1 MPDKCGRPISGEV
14 ADPAQE
20 RQREAWRRQQQEHRK
35 RRRAAQGQATSQ
47 PGELL
52 GAGEQVIDLTVT
64 EEESV
69 AATLLQ
75 LGLRAQGLT
84 LRQDPSASQLPQD
97 APDIEEHDHLYL
109 TRDAAQPDRIFRQQ
123 KPPVGFF
130 RRSAAP
136 VGQPPASRPVPRQ
149 ISHFYP
155 SLPSSNPFNSSSAA
169 PMARPNISVPPNAD
183 QPLAFSV
190 PPSPATFHADDN
202 VDFDAGA
209 SSGANEDACA
219 RSEAEKSQEAIE
231 QSPERGEEGTRRR
244 DTEEHGQAMAEGAG
258 TAESLRLCYFVRLH
272 FLVQQLNET
281 TKHSCGFSL
290 NTAQKAGMTSVRQ
303 WLKERSDEESDCFAE
318 AAVPEDCL
326 EMLFQLFVTFW
337 TEMPSNGNLEETDRN
352 CTFLRR
358 MPARPESCHNT
369 DPKGMASE
377 HRQKPR
383 AGQESMREFSPR
395 RGSAPEG
402 GKLGTAPKALM
413 YSADMWHCVG
423 GFRARWRGLGL
434 SILYRGLHGAVSNLL
449 AGVMG
454 FGIVGHFISYTL
466 VSLGLARVWTHSMIA
481 YPSAKPF
488 WRRIVP
494 RKQCKAI
501 LMPSLVFAVAQQ
513 ATIGLPVMVA
523 FALGLPE
530 IKHEHVMASAQHEN
544 CGKMVLLGLRFL
556 AVPATAIFVALAVLL
571 PASMTLT
578 RIEATLLPEDEQ
590 TIVPFDKEAI
600 VGELDLTVRG
610 SSKALFV
617 QAWRPV
623 DRSARL
629 RVVKLYAKMVLAQF
643 TIVHVGLHLAVAE
656 LYLIGGERLAVFIQS
671 GAAQLKLMAIEIHQQ
686 AQADA
691 VGN

>member
-155 SLPSSNPFNSSSAA
+155 SLPSSKPFNSSSAA

-258 TAESLRLCYFVRLH
+258 TAESLR
-272 FLVQQLNET
+272 
-281 TKHSCGFSL
+281 
-290 NTAQKAGMTSVRQ
+290 
-303 WLKERSDEESDCFAE
+303 
-318 AAVPEDCL
+318 
-326 EMLFQLFVTFW
+326 ML
-337 TEMPSNGNLEETDRN
+337 
-352 CTFLRR
+352 
-358 MPARPESCHNT
+358 
-369 DPKGMASE
+369 
-377 HRQKPR
+377 
-383 AGQESMREFSPR
+383 
-395 RGSAPEG
+395 
-402 GKLGTAPKALM
+402 
-413 YSADMWHCVG
+413 
-423 GFRARWRGLGL
+423 
-434 SILYRGLHGAVSNLL
+434 
-449 AGVMG
+449 
-454 FGIVGHFISYTL
+454 
-466 VSLGLARVWTHSMIA
+466 
-481 YPSAKPF
+481 
-488 WRRIVP
+488 
-494 RKQCKAI
+494 
-501 LMPSLVFAVAQQ
+501 
-513 ATIGLPVMVA
+513 
-523 FALGLPE
+523 
-530 IKHEHVMASAQHEN
+530 
-544 CGKMVLLGLRFL
+544 
-556 AVPATAIFVALAVLL
+556 
-571 PASMTLT
+571 
-578 RIEATLLPEDEQ
+578 
-590 TIVPFDKEAI
+590 
-600 VGELDLTVRG
+600 
-610 SSKALFV
+610 
-617 QAWRPV
+617 
-623 DRSARL
+623 
-629 RVVKLYAKMVLAQF
+629 
-643 TIVHVGLHLAVAE
+643 
-656 LYLIGGERLAVFIQS
+656 
-671 GAAQLKLMAIEIHQQ
+671 
-686 AQADA
+686 
-691 VGN
+691 

>member
-155 SLPSSNPFNSSSAA
+155 SLPSSNPFDSSSAA

-258 TAESLRLCYFVRLH
+258 TAESLRML
-272 FLVQQLNET
+272 
-281 TKHSCGFSL
+281 
-290 NTAQKAGMTSVRQ
+290 KAGMTSVRQ

-358 MPARPESCHNT
+358 YRTFTAGMIRKKPSDLRITMLKAKSARPSVPARP
-369 DPKGMASE
+369 KLK
-377 HRQKPR
+377 QKR
-383 AGQESMREFSPR
+383 
-395 RGSAPEG
+395 
-402 GKLGTAPKALM
+402 
-413 YSADMWHCVG
+413 D
-423 GFRARWRGLGL
+423 
-434 SILYRGLHGAVSNLL
+434 
-449 AGVMG
+449 
-454 FGIVGHFISYTL
+454 
-466 VSLGLARVWTHSMIA
+466 
-481 YPSAKPF
+481 
-488 WRRIVP
+488 
-494 RKQCKAI
+494 
-501 LMPSLVFAVAQQ
+501 
-513 ATIGLPVMVA
+513 
-523 FALGLPE
+523 
-530 IKHEHVMASAQHEN
+530 
-544 CGKMVLLGLRFL
+544 
-556 AVPATAIFVALAVLL
+556 
-571 PASMTLT
+571 
-578 RIEATLLPEDEQ
+578 
-590 TIVPFDKEAI
+590 
-600 VGELDLTVRG
+600 
-610 SSKALFV
+610 
-617 QAWRPV
+617 
-623 DRSARL
+623 
-629 RVVKLYAKMVLAQF
+629 
-643 TIVHVGLHLAVAE
+643 
-656 LYLIGGERLAVFIQS
+656 
-671 GAAQLKLMAIEIHQQ
+671 
-686 AQADA
+686 
-691 VGN
+691 